1 MNNESMQSQSIKE
14 QLSALMDGELSRDE
28 TRFLMRRLD
37 ADAQLAKTWSSYQ
50 IASDV
55 LKKRYAAPMR
65 PDFAASVMQAIAVE
79 PTPARGGWLRWAGGG
94 AIAAA
99 VAVVA
104 LTTIRPPDETLS
116 QQQPAIAAINGT
128 SVTTGRSTLPAEQQ
142 MKNGILPVFPTLNYS
157 TEAASFDRFL
167 DQRPAQPYPYPML
180 MDVHAPQIIY
190 AVPAESKR

>member
-1 MNNESMQSQSIKE
+1 MNNESIQPQSIKE

-37 ADAQLAKTWSSYQ
+37 ADTQLAKTWSSYQ

-55 LKKRYAAPMR
+55 LKKRFATPMR
-65 PDFAASVMQAIAVE
+65 ADFAASVMQAIAVE
-79 PTPARGGWLRWAGGG
+79 QTPARGGWLRWAGGG

-104 LTTIRPPDETLS
+104 LTTMRPSDDAIP
-116 QQQPAIAAINGT
+116 QQPAVAAVNSA
-128 SVTTGRSTLPAEQQ
+128 SVTTGPSTLPVEQH
-142 MKNGILPVFPTLNYS
+142 MKNGILPVFPTLNY

-167 DQRPAQPYPYPML
+167 DQRQAPSPYPYPML
-180 MDVHAPQIIY
+180 MDGRAPQVIY
-190 AVPAESKR
+190 SLPVDSKR

>member
-1 MNNESMQSQSIKE
+1 MNNESIKE

-37 ADAQLAKTWSSYQ
+37 ADAQLSKTWSSYQ

-65 PDFAASVMQAIAVE
+65 ADFAASVMHAIAVE
-79 PTPARGGWLRWAGGG
+79 QSPARGGWLRWAGGG

-104 LTTIRPPDETLS
+104 LTATRVPDNALP
-116 QQQPAIAAINGT
+116 QQQPAIASVDT
-128 SVTTGRSTLPAEQQ
+128 PSVTTGRSTLPAEQQ
-142 MKNGILPVFPTLNYS
+142 VKMGVLPGFPTLNY
-157 TEAASFDRFL
+157 TESASFDRPL
-167 DQRPAQPYPYPML
+167 DLRQPLYPYPML
-180 MDVHAPQIIY
+180 MEAHAPQVIY
-190 AVPAESKR
+190 APAQPNRQ